1 MQPIVAFEAERELN
15 AMIAGRQ
22 GERMNWHGEHLSGCV
37 TSTGFGGA
45 TMTIGYK
52 LGSSGPEPIAGDEGA
67 SFDRSGEA
75 QSSRQVDER
84 TAVYLLSLARELLR
98 RDHGAIA
105 GMIDYAIAEIEGGP
119 EQ

>member
-1 MQPIVAFEAERELN
+1 
-15 AMIAGRQ
+15 
-22 GERMNWHGEHLSGCV
+22 
-37 TSTGFGGA
+37 
-45 TMTIGYK
+45 MTIGYK
-52 LGSSGPEPIAGDEGA
+52 LGSNVSETVAGDEAVG
-67 SFDRSGEA
+67 FDRAGEA

-98 RDHGAIA
+98 RDHSAIA